1 MSKSQDFIITDIN
14 EPNMRDMMDETGD
27 ILTFKLSNINVC
39 FANALRRT
47 ILSDIDVCCILSE
60 HHETNQVHIE
70 TNNGRLHNE
79 ILKHRLSCIPVHVDK
94 DMESFCKDNILEV
107 ECHNDSTVMYIVT
120 TNDFHVK
127 NKSSGEQIIDSD
139 KIFPPNGIT
148 NDHIDFSRLRPKIS
162 DTIPGESLKF
172 RAEFSISNASENSMY
187 NVVSKCSYSN
197 TIDKNE
203 AEKVWGE
210 LKREL
215 KAKNFTE
222 EAIDFEKK
230 NFYFLDAQRCFKK
243 DSFDFIIQ
251 SIGIFENRQICKYA
265 CLKLIDKFHN
275 IISLRDGL
283 TILPSESTVLN
294 SHDIILYD
302 EDYTIGKILEF
313 ILYTNFYHN
322 KPILS
327 FCGFKKFHPHD
338 TKCTIRIAFY
348 KHHEHND
355 IYNLFEVSSLH
366 AISIL
371 NQIYQFFD

>member
-1 MSKSQDFIITDIN
+1 MSKSQDFLITDVK
-14 EPNMRDMMDETGD
+14 EPNMRNMMDDESGD
-27 ILTFKLSNINVC
+27 VLTFKLSNINVC

-60 HHETNQVHIE
+60 HHETNQVYIE

-94 DMESFCKDNILEV
+94 DMENFCKDNILEV
-107 ECHNDSTVMYIVT
+107 ECHNESTNIYIVT
-120 TNDFHVK
+120 TEDFHVK
-127 NKSSGEQIIDSD
+127 NKLSGEQITDSA
-139 KIFPPNGIT
+139 KIFPPNRIT
-148 NDHIDFSRLRPKIS
+148 DDHIDFSRLRPKIS

-172 RAEFSISNASENSMY
+172 TAEFSISNASQNSMY

-197 TIDKNE
+197 TIDKE
-203 AEKVWGE
+203 KAENDWKE
-210 LKREL
+210 RKREF
-215 KAKNFTE
+215 KAKNLPDD
-222 EAIDFEKK
+222 AIDFERN
-230 NFYFLDAQRCFKK
+230 NFYLLDAQRCFKK

-251 SIGIFENRQICKYA
+251 SIGIFENRQICKFA
-265 CLKLIDKFHN
+265 CLKLIEKFHN
-275 IISLRDGL
+275 IKNGL

-313 ILYTNFYHN
+313 ILYTNFYDN

-338 TKCTIRIAFY
+338 TKSTIRIAFHE
-348 KHHEHND
+348 HHDHND

-366 AISIL
+366 AIYIF
-371 NQIYQFFD
+371 NQIYKFFD